1 MKIVIDDKIPF
12 IRDVFEPYAEVIYS
26 KGSAITREMVSDAD
40 ALIVRTRTKCNA
52 ALLEGSSVKIVASAT
67 IGFDHIDTLW
77 CESHGIKWTNAPG
90 CNSGSVK
97 QYITSALFYLAS
109 VHSFRPDSMKL
120 GVVGVGNVGSKVA
133 AAAQAIGMK
142 VLLNDP
148 PRSRKEGP
156 EGFVSLEEIFSECDI
171 VTIHVPY
178 SREGADRTH
187 HLVDGSTLYKM
198 KKGSYLFNSS
208 RGEVVDNTAL
218 YDALAAGHLAGIVLD
233 VWEGEP
239 DADRRLIAM
248 ADVATPH
255 IAGYSVDGKAN
266 GTIKAVSEVS
276 AVLGLPLTQWR
287 PTSLPLPPNPFIDL
301 TAYPASL
308 NPLELAAIAV
318 NTTYPIINDIN
329 NFKQNPQ
336 LFESLRDNYWKRRE
350 FSSYTVECKEKESTE
365 MLRKLGFN
373 VK

>member
-12 IRDVFEPYAEVIYS
+12 IKDVFEPYAEVIYS
-26 KGSAITREMVSDAD
+26 KGSAVNREMVSDAD

-52 ALLEGSSVKIVASAT
+52 ALLEGSSVKIIASAT
-67 IGFDHIDTLW
+67 IGFDHIDTGW

-90 CNSGSVK
+90 CNSGSVM
-97 QYITSALFYLAS
+97 QYITSSLFFLAS
-109 VHSFRPDSMKL
+109 KHSLRLDSMKL

-133 AAAQAIGMK
+133 AAVRAIGMK

-156 EGFVSLEEIFSECDI
+156 EGFVTLEEILSECDI

-178 SREGADRTH
+178 SKEGTDRTH
-187 HLVDGSTLYKM
+187 HLIDGRNLYSM
-198 KKGSYLFNSS
+198 KKGSFLFNSS
-208 RGEVVDNTAL
+208 RGEVVDNAAL
-218 YDALAAGHLAGIVLD
+218 YEALAGEHLAGTVLD

-239 DADRRLIAM
+239 DADRRLIAR
-248 ADVATPH
+248 ADVSTPH

-266 GTIKAVSEVS
+266 GTIKAVNEVS
-276 AVLGLPLTQWR
+276 ALLGLPLTRWK
-287 PTSLPLPPNPFIDL
+287 PSSIPLPPDPFIDL

-308 NPLELAAIAV
+308 SSLELAAIAV
-318 NTTYPIINDIN
+318 DTTYPIIKDIN
-329 NFKQNPQ
+329 NFKENPQ

-350 FSSYTVECKEKESTE
+350 FSSFTVDCKNRESSE

>member
-12 IRDVFEPYAEVIYS
+12 IRDVFEPYAEVTYS
-26 KGSAITREMVSDAD
+26 KGSAISREMVSDAD

-52 ALLEGSSVKIVASAT
+52 ALLEGCSVKIIASAT
-67 IGFDHIDTLW
+67 IGFDHIDTVW

-90 CNSGSVK
+90 CNSGSVM
-97 QYITSALFYLAS
+97 QYITSSLFFLAS
-109 VHSFRPDSMKL
+109 KHSLSLDTMTL

-133 AAAQAIGMK
+133 AAAKAIGMK

-156 EGFVSLEEIFSECDI
+156 EGFVTLSEILSECDI

-178 SREGADRTH
+178 SKEGTDRTH
-187 HLVDGSTLYKM
+187 HLVDGRNIYTM
-198 KKGSYLFNSS
+198 KKGSFLFNSS
-208 RGEVVDNTAL
+208 RGEVVDNAAL
-218 YDALAAGHLAGIVLD
+218 YEALAGGHLAGTVLD

-239 DADRRLIAM
+239 DADRRLIAR
-248 ADVATPH
+248 ADVSTPH

-266 GTIKAVSEVS
+266 GTIKAVNEVS

-287 PTSLPLPPNPFIDL
+287 PSSLPLPSNPFIDL
-301 TAYPASL
+301 TAYT
-308 NPLELAAIAV
+308 ELFTSQELTGIAV
-318 NTTYPIINDIN
+318 KTTYPIINDITA
-329 NFKQNPQ
+329 FKDNPE

-350 FSSYTVECKEKESTE
+350 FSSFTVKCQNTESTQ